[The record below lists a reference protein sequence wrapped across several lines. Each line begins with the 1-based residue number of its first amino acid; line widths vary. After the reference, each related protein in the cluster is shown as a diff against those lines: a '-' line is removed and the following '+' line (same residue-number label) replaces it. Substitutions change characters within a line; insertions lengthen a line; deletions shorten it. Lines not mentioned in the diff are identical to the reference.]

1 MSADP
6 TVVLP
11 LLIFD
16 GDCAFCSS
24 TVRFGRRWIGR
35 MPLATP
41 YQTTDVELFGLTAAQ
56 CQQAVQYIASDR
68 RVHAG
73 EDAVSRLL
81 LDAGR
86 GWWLLGAVMRLPGIR
101 WLSGV
106 AYRWVAKNR
115 HRLPGGTPA
124 CDINSRT

>member
-24 TVRFGRRWIGR
+24 SVRFGQRWIGR
-35 MPLATP
+35 MPAATP
-41 YQTTDVELFGLTAAQ
+41 YQHTDLEHFGLTAAQ
-56 CQQAVQYIASDR
+56 CEQAVRYVARDHQVY
-68 RVHAG
+68 AG
-73 EDAVSRLL
+73 EDAVSMLL
-81 LDAGR
+81 RGAGR
-86 GWWLLGAVMRLPGIR
+86 GWWLLGSVMRLPGIH

-106 AYRWVAKNR
+106 AYRWVARNR

-124 CDINSRT
+124 CDLKSRT